1 MNHEFEPVACRSIVI
16 FPFEDVSGL
25 AVECLADG
33 VQRGEADGFG
43 TSVLQNGHVG
53 GSDANLFGELA
64 DANLA
69 FGHHDVE
76 IDANRHLKSPA
87 RVRARAGQGEQFPYG
102 HERRFDAEQEQHAH
116 NEIWPVHRRLARV
129 EAGQRAAQSRYGE

>member
-64 DANLA
+64 DAIL
-69 FGHHDVE
+69 
-76 IDANRHLKSPA
+76 
-87 RVRARAGQGEQFPYG
+87 
-102 HERRFDAEQEQHAH
+102 
-116 NEIWPVHRRLARV
+116 RLAIMTSRLMRIV
-129 EAGQRAAQSRYGE
+129 ISNHLLEFAPEPDKENSFHTATNAASMQNRNSTPIMRYGQCIDVWLG

>member
-53 GSDANLFGELA
+53 GRDANLFGELA
-64 DANLA
+64 DAIL
-69 FGHHDVE
+69 
-76 IDANRHLKSPA
+76 
-87 RVRARAGQGEQFPYG
+87 
-102 HERRFDAEQEQHAH
+102 
-116 NEIWPVHRRLARV
+116 RLAIMTSRLMRIV
-129 EAGQRAAQSRYGE
+129 ISNHLLEFAPEPDKENSFHTATNAASMQSRNSTPIMRYGQCIDVWLG

>member
-1 MNHEFEPVACRSIVI
+1 MSINRHLPIRGCLRV
-16 FPFEDVSGL
+16 

-64 DANLA
+64 TPIL
-69 FGHHDVE
+69 
-76 IDANRHLKSPA
+76 
-87 RVRARAGQGEQFPYG
+87 
-102 HERRFDAEQEQHAH
+102 
-116 NEIWPVHRRLARV
+116 RLAIMTSRLMRIV
-129 EAGQRAAQSRYGE
+129 ISNHLLEFAPEPDKENSFHTATNAASMQNRNSTPIMRYGQRIDVWLG

>member
-43 TSVLQNGHVG
+43 VMPICSA
-53 GSDANLFGELA
+53 S
-64 DANLA
+64 
-69 FGHHDVE
+69 
-76 IDANRHLKSPA
+76 SPT
-87 RVRARAGQGEQFPYG
+87 P
-102 HERRFDAEQEQHAH
+102 
-116 NEIWPVHRRLARV
+116 ILRLAIMTSRLMRIV
-129 EAGQRAAQSRYGE
+129 ISNHLLEFAPEPDKENSFHTATNAASMQNRNSTPIMRYGQCIDVWLG

>member
-1 MNHEFEPVACRSIVI
+1 MSINRHLPIRGCLRV
-16 FPFEDVSGL
+16 

-64 DANLA
+64 DAIL
-69 FGHHDVE
+69 
-76 IDANRHLKSPA
+76 
-87 RVRARAGQGEQFPYG
+87 
-102 HERRFDAEQEQHAH
+102 
-116 NEIWPVHRRLARV
+116 RLAIMTSRLMRIV
-129 EAGQRAAQSRYGE
+129 ISNHLLEFAPEPDKENSFHTATNAASMQNRNSTPIMRYGQRIDVWLG